1 MITSRKTVL
10 KSALTLKIVVLL
22 NIAKSKVPTLQ
33 DINITKVF
41 RVLIRNLRMFTSIKK
56 VKRLRILELEKFL

>member
-41 RVLIRNLRMFTSIKK
+41 RVLIRNLRMFIFIKRMK
-56 VKRLRILELEKFL
+56 KLRIQE